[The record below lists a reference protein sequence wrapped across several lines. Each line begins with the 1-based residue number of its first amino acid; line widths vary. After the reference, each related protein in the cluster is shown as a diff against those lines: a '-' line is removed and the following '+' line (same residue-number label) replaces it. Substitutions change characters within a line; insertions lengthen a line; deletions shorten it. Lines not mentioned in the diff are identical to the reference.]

1 MLSAADRD
9 EPHGECAEVLRTRHS
24 ELVIATPVVTETAWM
39 IESRLGPAAEARFL
53 RHVTTGELEVAQP
66 SRCSFRSATQ
76 LPEGSPGIVNIG
88 VQGEDGGSALSAAG
102 DVAVLYHLASYGR
115 PA

>member
-39 IESRLGPAAEARFL
+39 IESRFL

>member
-39 IESRLGPAAEARFL
+39 IESRLGPAAEACATSQRASSKW
-53 RHVTTGELEVAQP
+53 R
-66 SRCSFRSATQ
+66 SRPGARSGVRLSCRRAR
-76 LPEGSPGIVNIG
+76 PGS
-88 VQGEDGGSALSAAG
+88 
-102 DVAVLYHLASYGR
+102 
-115 PA
+115 